1 MSELRALIEGLLKRR
16 KGFLWLLAVLV
27 VNGAVFAGVTHRL
40 ANKQERLAVDLS
52 GLRAELSAKQGELR
66 ALSESEALAAR
77 NAEAVRRFW
86 NEVVQERAPGL
97 TDAWDEIDRLAG
109 ETGVVRGRTGYER
122 DLLDVGLEQIKAT
135 MPVEGD
141 YFDLVRFINRL
152 ERSERFFLVEQ
163 IVISQRES
171 NEANIELGCSIAFF
185 LKAGA
190 SPQGAEPLRRAGP

>member
-16 KGFLWLLAVLV
+16 KGFLWLLAVLL
-27 VNGAVFAGVTHRL
+27 VNGAVFAGVTYRL
-40 ANKQERLAVDLS
+40 ANKQERLAIELERQ
-52 GLRAELSAKQGELR
+52 RAELDSKEKELL
-66 ALSESEALAAR
+66 AISKSEALVAR

-86 NEVVQERAPGL
+86 NDVVQPRAPGL

-171 NEANIELGCSIAFF
+171 NDARIELGCSIAFF
-185 LKAGA
+185 LKAGT
-190 SPQGAEPLRRAGP
+190 PPEPTAGAGP

>member
-16 KGFLWLLAVLV
+16 RGFLGLLAVLL

-40 ANKQERLAVDLS
+40 ANKQERLASELER
-52 GLRAELSAKQGELR
+52 LRAELGEKQEELR
-66 ALSESEALAAR
+66 TLSESESLAGR

-86 NEVVQERAPGL
+86 NDVVQERAPGL
-97 TDAWDEIDRLAG
+97 TDAWDEIDRLAS
-109 ETGVVRGRTGYER
+109 ESNVLRGRTGYER
-122 DLLDVGLEQIKAT
+122 EILDVGLEQIKAT

-163 IVISQRES
+163 ITISQRET
-171 NEANIELGCSIAFF
+171 EDAGIQLDCSIAFF
-185 LKAGA
+185 LKAGTRVE
-190 SPQGAEPLRRAGP
+190 GAGP